1 MENTYPAIVKDL
13 DTHLNSIASRLFGNR
28 FLSDQTL
35 YEYLI
40 EFLLIFV
47 SEKNN
52 INDSGKMSFH
62 NNTKERLEYYIEPRM
77 GLRRFIFFDKARRNG
92 IVQIDET
99 AYKEIVYLLQ
109 NKIKYNSEKEEVV
122 DGIKDLLHGYAVVI
136 KNRNWCAQ
144 RLLPVCPEMLFCD
157 AMPNKRNRKNYSWKN
172 NQEQVDTTFDFDK
185 RNFLARGGELYYL
198 HILQALE
205 KNERNRDILEKL
217 LRHLLG
223 NGKNKLSEICNFIQN
238 NWENYSGVQ
247 KDDLTIKLSIS
258 FIPKDAYVEC
268 EEYALEELINFLS
281 SELPIINHIELFAKG
296 LMFQILRMLC
306 WRVNNYLGVENKWIV
321 DMKGSSTDNIKK
333 ISAKSFRIIEDSFLT
348 ALNKIAREIGIEDSE
363 IMKKI
368 NDAKKSSLEILRA
381 KGKELQCIIP
391 TKGPNERFSLSV
403 DIIRFL
409 VLALI
414 PPTKKIT
421 LNMFLDKIYTHY
433 GIIIG
438 PEEYRKYI
446 DKVNGL
452 DVSLANSFSE
462 NLSAFQ
468 AFLKA
473 SGFLK
478 ELSDATSIVFN
489 PYNNL
494 LEA

>member
-1 MENTYPAIVKDL
+1 
-13 DTHLNSIASRLFGNR
+13 
-28 FLSDQTL
+28 
-35 YEYLI
+35 
-40 EFLLIFV
+40 
-47 SEKNN
+47 
-52 INDSGKMSFH
+52 
-62 NNTKERLEYYIEPRM
+62 
-77 GLRRFIFFDKARRNG
+77 
-92 IVQIDET
+92 
-99 AYKEIVYLLQ
+99 
-109 NKIKYNSEKEEVV
+109 
-122 DGIKDLLHGYAVVI
+122 
-136 KNRNWCAQ
+136 
-144 RLLPVCPEMLFCD
+144 
-157 AMPNKRNRKNYSWKN
+157 
-172 NQEQVDTTFDFDK
+172 
-185 RNFLARGGELYYL
+185 
-198 HILQALE
+198 
-205 KNERNRDILEKL
+205 
-217 LRHLLG
+217 
-223 NGKNKLSEICNFIQN
+223 
-238 NWENYSGVQ
+238 
-247 KDDLTIKLSIS
+247 
-258 FIPKDAYVEC
+258 
-268 EEYALEELINFLS
+268 
-281 SELPIINHIELFAKG
+281 
-296 LMFQILRMLC
+296 MFQILRMLC

-462 NLSAFQ
+462 NLSALQ